1 MACVQKGVTKLGLR
15 FFFINF
21 YPVIPKETFVNSF
34 FANNLAMNLWC
45 ISVTQLVVSL
55 FRGYMRTSE
64 IALMFEVQ
72 VKHMLIGKWFY
83 EKNFFI
89 VWMIVWWFIS
99 LIYFILKPIE
109 KIDLG
114 NQVKRADLGA
124 KH

>member
-1 MACVQKGVTKLGLR
+1 
-15 FFFINF
+15 
-21 YPVIPKETFVNSF
+21 
-34 FANNLAMNLWC
+34 
-45 ISVTQLVVSL
+45 
-55 FRGYMRTSE
+55 MRTTE

-72 VKHMLIGKWFY
+72 VKHMLIGGWFY

-89 VWMIVWWFIS
+89 VWLIVWWFIS